1 MKEET
6 KMKKGLLKAISLG
19 LAAVLSCGLLVGCG
33 GNASA
38 GADDKTIKIGASPSP
53 HAEILAQVEEAV
65 AAQGYTLEVIEYND
79 YVIPN
84 TAVDQGELDANFFQH
99 KPYLDDFNA
108 NNGTDIVSVAAIH
121 FEPLGIYSASVTE
134 VSEIGEG
141 ALIGVPNDA
150 TNEARALLLLE
161 ANGLIT
167 LKEGAGVS
175 ATINDIESNPLNLE
189 IKEIEA
195 AQLPLSLLDLDAAVI
210 NGNYAIS
217 GGLKVSDAIALEES
231 TSIAADTYANII
243 AVKAG
248 NENSEKVQV
257 LINAL
262 KSDAVKAYIESTYA
276 GAVVPVF

>member
-1 MKEET
+1 
-6 KMKKGLLKAISLG
+6 MKKGLLKVVSLG
-19 LAAVLSCGLLVGCG
+19 LVAVLSCGLLVGCG
-33 GNASA
+33 GNAGS
-38 GADDKTIKIGASPSP
+38 ADDKVIRIGASPSP
-53 HAEILAQVEEAV
+53 HAEILTEVISAVE
-65 AAQGYTLEVIEYND
+65 AQGYSLEIIEYND

-99 KPYLDDFNA
+99 KPYLDNFNA
-108 NNGTDIVSVAAIH
+108 ENGTDIVSVAAIH
-121 FEPLGIYSASVTE
+121 FEPLGIYSKSVSE

-161 ANGLIT
+161 ANGLIK
-167 LKEGAGVS
+167 LKAGAGVS
-175 ATINDIESNPLNLE
+175 ATINDIESNPLNLQ

-217 GGLKVSDAIALEES
+217 GGLKVSEAIAIEES
-231 TSIAADTYANII
+231 TSVAADTYANII

-248 NENSEKVQV
+248 NEDSEKVQV
-257 LINAL
+257 LINAIQTEE
-262 KSDAVKAYIESTYA
+262 VKVFIGTTYE
-276 GAVVPVF
+276 GAVVPVY

>member
-1 MKEET
+1 
-6 KMKKGLLKAISLG
+6 MKKNLLKKISLG
-19 LAAVLSCGLLVGCG
+19 LVAVLSAATLIGCG
-33 GNASA
+33 GNTS
-38 GADDKTIKIGASPSP
+38 DDKVIKIGASPSP
-53 HAEILAQVEEAV
+53 HAEILEQIKEEVEAK
-65 AAQGYTLEVIEYND
+65 GYTLEIIEYND

-108 NNGTDIVSVAAIH
+108 ENGTDIVSVASIH
-121 FEPLGIYSASVTE
+121 FEPLGIYSETLIDI
-134 VSEIGEG
+134 SEIGEG
-141 ALIGVPNDA
+141 AVIGVPNDA

-167 LKEGAGVS
+167 LKEDAGVN

-195 AQLPLSLLDLDAAVI
+195 AQLPLSLPDLDAAVI

-217 GGLKVSDAIALEES
+217 AGLSVSDAIAVEES
-231 TSIAADTYANII
+231 TSVAAETYANIL

-248 NENSEKVQV
+248 NEDSEKIKV
-257 LINAL
+257 LIEAL
-262 KSDAVKAYIESTYA
+262 QSDAVKEYIENEYA

>member
-6 KMKKGLLKAISLG
+6 KMKKGLLKVVSLG
-19 LAAVLSCGLLVGCG
+19 LAAVLGCGLLVGCG

-53 HAEILAQVEEAV
+53 HAEILAEVEAAV
-65 AAQGYTLEVIEYND
+65 EAQGYTLEIIEYND

-99 KPYLDDFNA
+99 KPYLDNFNTE
-108 NNGTDIVSVAAIH
+108 NGTDIVSVAAIH
-121 FEPLGIYSASVTE
+121 FEPLGIYSASVE
-134 VSEIGEG
+134 EISEIGEG

-217 GGLKVSDAIALEES
+217 GGLKVSDAIAVEES
-231 TSIAADTYANII
+231 TSVAAETYANIV

-248 NENSEKVQV
+248 NEDSEKVQV

-262 KSDAVKAYIESTYA
+262 QSEEVKAYIESTYA

>member
-1 MKEET
+1 
-6 KMKKGLLKAISLG
+6 MKKRFLKAISLG
-19 LAAVLSCGLLVGCG
+19 LVAVLSCGLLIGCG
-33 GNASA
+33 GKQVEEEN
-38 GADDKTIKIGASPSP
+38 KVIKVGASPSP
-53 HAEILAQVEEAV
+53 HAEILSEVIGAVE
-65 AAQGYTLEVIEYND
+65 AQGYSLEIIEYND

-84 TAVDQGELDANFFQH
+84 TAVEQGELDANFFQH

-108 NNGTDIVSVAAIH
+108 NNGTNIVSVAAIH
-121 FEPLGIYSASVTE
+121 FEPLGIYSAAVQD

-141 ALIGVPNDA
+141 AIIGVPNDA

-167 LKEGAGVS
+167 LKPDAGVN
-175 ATINDIESNPLNLE
+175 ATINDIASNPLNLE

-217 GGLKVSDAIALEES
+217 GGLSVADAIALEES

-248 NENSEKVQV
+248 NENSEKIQV
-257 LINAL
+257 LIKAL
-262 KSDAVKAYIESTYA
+262 QSEEVKAFIGGTYA
-276 GAVVPVF
+276 GAVVPVY

>member
-1 MKEET
+1 
-6 KMKKGLLKAISLG
+6 MKKGLLKVVSLG

-231 TSIAADTYANII
+231 TSIAADTYANIV

-248 NENSEKVQV
+248 NEDSEKVQV

-262 KSDAVKAYIESTYA
+262 KSEAVKAYIESTYA

>member
-1 MKEET
+1 
-6 KMKKGLLKAISLG
+6 MKKGLLKAISLG
-19 LAAVLSCGLLVGCG
+19 LVAVLSCGLLIGCG
-33 GNASA
+33 GKQ
-38 GADDKTIKIGASPSP
+38 DDAENKVIKIGASPSP
-53 HAEILAQVEEAV
+53 HAEILSEVIGAVE
-65 AAQGYTLEVIEYND
+65 AQGYSLEIIEYND

-84 TAVDQGELDANFFQH
+84 TAVEQGELDANFFQH

-108 NNGTDIVSVAAIH
+108 NNGTNIVSVAAIH
-121 FEPLGIYSASVTE
+121 FEPLGIYSASVTD

-141 ALIGVPNDA
+141 AIIGVPNDA

-161 ANGLIT
+161 TNGLIT
-167 LKEGAGVS
+167 LKADAGIN

-210 NGNYAIS
+210 NGNYAIA
-217 GGLKVSDAIALEES
+217 GGLSIADAIALEES
-231 TSIAADTYANII
+231 TSVAADTYANII

-257 LINAL
+257 LIKAL
-262 KSDAVKAYIESTYA
+262 QSEEVKAFIGSTYA
-276 GAVVPVF
+276 GAVVPVY

>member
-1 MKEET
+1 MKN
-6 KMKKGLLKAISLG
+6 KFLKVVSLG

-33 GNASA
+33 GSE
-38 GADDKTIKIGASPSP
+38 ADDKVIKVGASPSP
-53 HAEILAQVEEAV
+53 HAEILAEIEDAV

-84 TAVDQGELDANFFQH
+84 TAVEQGELDANFFQH

-108 NNGTDIVSVAAIH
+108 NNGTNIVSVAAIH
-121 FEPLGIYSASVTE
+121 FEPLGIYSASVEE

-141 ALIGVPNDA
+141 AMIGVPNDA

-167 LKEGAGVS
+167 LKEGAGVN
-175 ATINDIESNPLNLE
+175 ATINDIASNPLNLE

-217 GGLKVSDAIALEES
+217 GGLSIADAIALEES
-231 TSIAADTYANII
+231 TSVAAETYANII

-248 NENSEKVQV
+248 NEESEKVQV

-262 KSDAVKAYIESTYA
+262 QTEEVKAFIGSTYA
-276 GAVVPVF
+276 GAVVPVY

>member
-1 MKEET
+1 MKEDM
-6 KMKKGLLKAISLG
+6 KMKNRLLKVVSLG

-33 GNASA
+33 GSE
-38 GADDKTIKIGASPSP
+38 ADDKVIRVGASPSP
-53 HAEILAQVEEAV
+53 HAEILAEVEDAV
-65 AAQGYTLEVIEYND
+65 TAQGYTLEIIEYND

-84 TAVDQGELDANFFQH
+84 TAVEQGELDANFFQH

-108 NNGTDIVSVAAIH
+108 NNGTNIVSVAAIH
-121 FEPLGIYSASVTE
+121 FEPLGIYSAAVEE
-134 VSEIGEG
+134 VSEIAEG
-141 ALIGVPNDA
+141 AMIGVPNDA

-167 LKEGAGVS
+167 LKDGAGVN
-175 ATINDIESNPLNLE
+175 ATINDIASNPLNLE

-217 GGLKVSDAIALEES
+217 GGLSIADAIALEES

-248 NENSEKVQV
+248 NENNEKVQV

-262 KSDAVKAYIESTYA
+262 QTEEVKAFIGSTYA
-276 GAVVPVF
+276 GAVVPVY

>member
-6 KMKKGLLKAISLG
+6 KMKKGLLKVVSLG

-33 GNASA
+33 GNNSA
-38 GADDKTIKIGASPSP
+38 GADDKNIKIGASPSP
-53 HAEILAQVEEAV
+53 HAEILAEIEAAVE
-65 AAQGYTLEVIEYND
+65 AQGYTLEVIEYND

-161 ANGLIT
+161 ANGLIS

-248 NENSEKVQV
+248 NEDSEKVQV

-262 KSDAVKAYIESTYA
+262 KSEEVKAFIEATYA

>member
-1 MKEET
+1 
-6 KMKKGLLKAISLG
+6 MKKGLLKVISLG

-38 GADDKTIKIGASPSP
+38 GADDKNIKIGASPSP
-53 HAEILAQVEEAV
+53 HAEILAQVEAAV
-65 AAQGYTLEVIEYND
+65 EAQGYTLEIIEYND

-84 TAVDQGELDANFFQH
+84 TAVEQGELDANFFQH

-108 NNGTDIVSVAAIH
+108 NNGTNIVSVAAIH
-121 FEPLGIYSASVTE
+121 FEPLGIYSASVE
-134 VSEIGEG
+134 EISEIGEG

-217 GGLKVSDAIALEES
+217 GGLKVSDAIAVEES

-248 NENSEKVQV
+248 NEESEKVQV

-262 KSDAVKAYIESTYA
+262 KSEEVKSYIESTYA

>member
-65 AAQGYTLEVIEYND
+65 ATQGYTLEVIEYND

-217 GGLKVSDAIALEES
+217 GGLKVSEAIALEES

-248 NENSEKVQV
+248 NEDSEKVQV

-262 KSDAVKAYIESTYA
+262 KSEAVKAYIESTYA

>member
-1 MKEET
+1 MKEDM
-6 KMKKGLLKAISLG
+6 KMKNRLLKVVSLG

-33 GNASA
+33 GN
-38 GADDKTIKIGASPSP
+38 DPDEKVIKVGASPSP
-53 HAEILAQVEEAV
+53 HAEILAEVENAV
-65 AAQGYTLEVIEYND
+65 AAQGYTLEIIEYND

-84 TAVDQGELDANFFQH
+84 TAVEQGELDANFFQH

-108 NNGTDIVSVAAIH
+108 NNGTNIVSVAAIH
-121 FEPLGIYSASVTE
+121 FEPLGIYSSAVEE

-141 ALIGVPNDA
+141 AIIGVPNDA

-167 LKEGAGVS
+167 LKEGVGVN
-175 ATINDIESNPLNLE
+175 ATINDIASNPLNLE

-217 GGLKVSDAIALEES
+217 GGLSIADAIALEES

-248 NENSEKVQV
+248 NEENEKVQV

-262 KSDAVKAYIESTYA
+262 QTEEVKAFIGSTYA
-276 GAVVPVF
+276 GAVVPVY

>member
-1 MKEET
+1 MKEDM
-6 KMKKGLLKAISLG
+6 KMKNKFLKVVSLG

-33 GNASA
+33 GSE
-38 GADDKTIKIGASPSP
+38 ADDKVIKVGASPSP
-53 HAEILAQVEEAV
+53 HAEILAEIEDAV

-84 TAVDQGELDANFFQH
+84 TAVEQGELDANFFQH

-108 NNGTDIVSVAAIH
+108 NNGTNIVSVAAIH
-121 FEPLGIYSASVTE
+121 FEPLGIYSAAVEE

-141 ALIGVPNDA
+141 AMIGVPNDA

-167 LKEGAGVS
+167 LKEGAGVN
-175 ATINDIESNPLNLE
+175 ATINDIASNPLNLE

-217 GGLKVSDAIALEES
+217 GGLSIADAIALEES

-248 NENSEKVQV
+248 NEDSEKVQV

-262 KSDAVKAYIESTYA
+262 QTEEVKAFIGSTYA
-276 GAVVPVF
+276 GAVVPVY

>member
-1 MKEET
+1 
-6 KMKKGLLKAISLG
+6 MKKRFLKVVSLG

-33 GNASA
+33 GSE
-38 GADDKTIKIGASPSP
+38 ADDKTIKIGASPSP
-53 HAEILAQVEEAV
+53 HAEILSEIEDAV
-65 AAQGYTLEVIEYND
+65 AAQGYTLEIVEYND

-121 FEPLGIYSASVTE
+121 FEPLGIYSSVVEE
-134 VSEIGEG
+134 VAEIGEG
-141 ALIGVPNDA
+141 AIIGVPNDA

-167 LKEGAGVS
+167 LKEGAGVN

-189 IKEIEA
+189 ITEIEA

-217 GGLKVSDAIALEES
+217 GGLSIADAIALEES
-231 TSIAADTYANII
+231 TSVAAETYANII

-248 NENSEKVQV
+248 NEDSEKVQV

-262 KSDAVKAYIESTYA
+262 QSDAVKEYIESTYA

>member
-1 MKEET
+1 
-6 KMKKGLLKAISLG
+6 MKKNVLKKISLV
-19 LAAVLSCGLLVGCG
+19 LAAVLCAVSLIGCG
-33 GNASA
+33 GNASN
-38 GADDKTIKIGASPSP
+38 DKVIKVGASPSP
-53 HAEILAQVEEAV
+53 HAEILEQIKAEVE
-65 AAQGYTLEVIEYND
+65 AQGYTLEIIEYND

-84 TAVDQGELDANFFQH
+84 TAVNQGELDANFFQH
-99 KPYLDDFNA
+99 KPYLDNFNV

-121 FEPLGIYSASVTE
+121 FEPLGIYSAKVTD
-134 VSEIGEG
+134 VADITEG
-141 ALIGVPNDA
+141 AMIGVPNDA

-167 LKEGAGVS
+167 LKKGVGVN
-175 ATINDIESNPLNLE
+175 ATINDIESNPLNLQ

-195 AQLPLSLLDLDAAVI
+195 AQLPLSLQDLDAAVI

-217 GGLKVSDAIALEES
+217 GGLKVADAIALEES
-231 TSIAADTYANII
+231 TSVAAETYANIL

-262 KSDAVKAYIESTYA
+262 KSDAVKQYIEGKYE

>member
-1 MKEET
+1 
-6 KMKKGLLKAISLG
+6 MKKNVLKKISLV
-19 LAAVLSCGLLVGCG
+19 LVAVLCVVTLIGCG
-33 GNASA
+33 GNGS
-38 GADDKTIKIGASPSP
+38 GDKVIKIGASPSP
-53 HAEILAQVEEAV
+53 HAEILEQIKAEVE
-65 AAQGYTLEVIEYND
+65 AQGYTLEIVEFND

-84 TAVDQGELDANFFQH
+84 TAVEQGELDANFFQH
-99 KPYLDDFNA
+99 KPYLDNFNKE
-108 NNGTDIVSVAAIH
+108 NKTDIVSVAAIH
-121 FEPLGIYSASVTE
+121 FEPLGIYSAKVGS

-167 LKEGAGVS
+167 LKKDVGVN
-175 ATINDIESNPLNLE
+175 ATIHDIESNPLNLE

-195 AQLPLSLLDLDAAVI
+195 AQLPLSLQDLDAAVI

-231 TSIAADTYANII
+231 TSVSAETYANIL

-248 NENSEKVQV
+248 NEDSEKTQV

-262 KSDAVKAYIESTYA
+262 KSDAVKQYIESEYA

>member
-1 MKEET
+1 
-6 KMKKGLLKAISLG
+6 MKKGLLKVVSLG

-33 GNASA
+33 GNDSA
-38 GADDKTIKIGASPSP
+38 GADDKNIKIGASPSP
-53 HAEILAQVEEAV
+53 HAEILAQVEAAV
-65 AAQGYTLEVIEYND
+65 EAQGYTLEIIEYND

-84 TAVDQGELDANFFQH
+84 TAVEQGELDANFFQH

-108 NNGTDIVSVAAIH
+108 NNGTNIVSVAAIH
-121 FEPLGIYSASVTE
+121 FEPLGIYSSSVEE

-217 GGLKVSDAIALEES
+217 GGLKVSDAIAVEES
-231 TSIAADTYANII
+231 TSIAADTYANIV

-248 NENSEKVQV
+248 NEENEKVQV

-262 KSDAVKAYIESTYA
+262 KSEEVKSYIESTYA

>member
-1 MKEET
+1 
-6 KMKKGLLKAISLG
+6 MKKNLLKKISLG
-19 LAAVLSCGLLVGCG
+19 LVAVLSAATLIGCG
-33 GNASA
+33 GNGS
-38 GADDKTIKIGASPSP
+38 DDKVIRIGASPSP
-53 HAEILAQVEEAV
+53 HAEILEQVKAEVE
-65 AAQGYTLEVIEYND
+65 AQGYTLEITEYQD

-99 KPYLDDFNA
+99 KPYLDDFNV
-108 NNGTDIVSVAAIH
+108 NNGTDLVSVAAIH
-121 FEPLGIYSASVTE
+121 FEPLGVYSA
-134 VSEIGEG
+134 EITNLADVQEG
-141 ALIGVPNDA
+141 AQVGVPNDA

-167 LKEGAGVS
+167 LKKDAGVS
-175 ATINDIESNPLNLE
+175 ATIHDIESNPLNLE

-195 AQLPLSLLDLDAAVI
+195 AQLVRSLKDVDIAVI

-217 GGLKVSDAIALEES
+217 GGLKVADAIAIEES
-231 TSIAADTYANII
+231 TSVAAETYANII

-248 NENSEKVQV
+248 NENSEKIQV

-262 KSDAVKAYIESTYA
+262 KSDNVKTYIEKQYE